1 MSDQAVALLQ
11 ALKSA
16 MARRDRAAVNA
27 ACSSLI
33 AADVPLGSQW
43 QAIAAALQHN
53 GEHGAALRAVET
65 WQRQGEG
72 SSAARFQHAVT
83 LARAG
88 RPGDAREILE
98 RLPDHVPDA
107 AGNAYLKGTVS
118 LNLGQTDR
126 ALAELRR
133 AVGLNPRSGQAWLAL
148 AMAAPLA
155 TGDAGALRAGA
166 EAFAAVPDNADKASF
181 FYALGKLEDQDGNHD
196 AAFGAFARGA
206 AIMAALRPWDAGLD
220 DEMTRDAIG
229 YWSRARID
237 AVADREAGASRSIF
251 VTGLPR
257 SGTTLV
263 EQILASHSAVAGG
276 DELGLFRII
285 GQDLGG
291 LRSQDWERFT
301 ANGGDPRDLR
311 RLYDHLVDQ
320 RFPQPG
326 RVVDKTLAT
335 SRYFGIVAALFPDAP
350 IVWLRRDPVDA
361 AWSAFRTYFARGVDW
376 SWALHDI
383 AGYFRNEDRLF
394 DHWTRELGDRIL
406 IVPYAELVSEP
417 REWTERITRHAGLEM
432 EEAQLAPHLS
442 DRAVTTASVTQVRE
456 AIHGRGV
463 GSAEPYREFMGAFL
477 ESYAADE
484 AAR

>member
-11 ALKSA
+11 DLKSA
-16 MARRDRAAVNA
+16 MARRDRGAVNA
-27 ACSSLI
+27 ACVALI
-33 AADVPLGSQW
+33 AADVPLGGQW

-53 GEHGAALRAVET
+53 GEHEAALRAVEA
-65 WQRQGEG
+65 WQRQEEG
-72 SSAARFQHAVT
+72 SGTARFQEAVT

-88 RPGDAREILE
+88 RPGDAREVLE

-118 LNLGQTDR
+118 INLGQTDR

-155 TGDAGALRAGA
+155 ADDAQALRA
-166 EAFAAVPDNADKASF
+166 AASACDALPDNADKASF
-181 FYALGKLEDQDGNHD
+181 FYALGKLKDQDGDHD
-196 AAFGAFARGA
+196 AAFAAFARGA
-206 AIMAALRPWDAGLD
+206 AIMSALRPWDAVVD
-220 DEMTRDAIG
+220 DDLTRDAIA
-229 YWSRARID
+229 YWSRAKID
-237 AVADREAGASRSIF
+237 EIAGRLDPGASRSIF

-276 DELGLFRII
+276 DELGLFRLV
-285 GQDLGG
+285 GQDIGG

-301 ANGGDPRDLR
+301 ADGGDPRQLR
-311 RLYDHLVDQ
+311 ALYNHLVDQ
-320 RFPQPG
+320 RIPQPG

-335 SRYFGIVAALFPDAP
+335 ARYFGVIAALFPDAP
-350 IVWLRRDPVDA
+350 VVWLRRDPVDA
-361 AWSAFRTYFARGVDW
+361 AWSTFRTYFARGVDW
-376 SWALHDI
+376 SWSLNHI
-383 AGYFRNEDRLF
+383 AAYFRNEDRLF
-394 DHWTRELGDRIL
+394 EHWTRELGDRIL
-406 IVPYAELVSEP
+406 VVPYAELVSEP
-417 REWTERITRHAGLEM
+417 RAWTERITRHAGLDM
-432 EEAQLAPHLS
+432 EEAQLTPHLA

-463 GSAEPYREFMGAFL
+463 GSAEPYRKHMAAFL
-477 ESYAADE
+477 KSYTAP
-484 AAR
+484 